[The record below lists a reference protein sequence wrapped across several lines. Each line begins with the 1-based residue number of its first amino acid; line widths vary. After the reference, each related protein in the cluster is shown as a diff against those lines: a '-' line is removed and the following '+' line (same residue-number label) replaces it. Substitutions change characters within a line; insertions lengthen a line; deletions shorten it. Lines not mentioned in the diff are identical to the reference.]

1 MNVSLHKKKKTN
13 KKIQWKRFQVTVVL
27 RLVEHSVS
35 LNSLFCSY
43 VNKASH
49 FEIATKS
56 MEGIVFIRTFFER
69 ASIAYKKKKKNDAKE
84 KG

>member
-1 MNVSLHKKKKTN
+1 MKEIPSDSSFEVSRT
-13 KKIQWKRFQVTVVL
+13 R
-27 RLVEHSVS
+27 VS

-43 VNKASH
+43 VNKTSR

-69 ASIAYKKKKKNDAKE
+69 SIDRLQKKKKKKNDAKE
-84 KG
+84 KGHKQISRDEAQIAI